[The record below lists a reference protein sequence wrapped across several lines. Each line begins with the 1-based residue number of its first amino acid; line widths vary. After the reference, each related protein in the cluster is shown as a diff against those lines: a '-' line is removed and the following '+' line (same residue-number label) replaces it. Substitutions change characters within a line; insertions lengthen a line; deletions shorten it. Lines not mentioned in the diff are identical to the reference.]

1 MKKITVAIP
10 SYKRNESLKQLLLDL
25 NNQSYKNFKV
35 IVSNDDPSSTL
46 SDSLDPHDY
55 KYELEVIDNIKNI
68 GLIFNY
74 LKLLNLCETEYFM
87 WLADDDKISHNYLE
101 LNLKF
106 LENNHDYCCS
116 VGQWVQLKIPNKV
129 IDIPSIDSDTKI
141 QRFRSFISTNS
152 DHFIYGLFRY
162 RDIKRYQFYNYFFP
176 NHKVVENWC
185 FPFLIQFLRK
195 KKFNVESRTMYLD
208 NILSA
213 KHYLITRSSII
224 EKLKYKIR
232 RLNVYLLYI
241 HFYFYR

>member
-10 SYKRNESLKQLLLDL
+10 TYKRNELLKELLLDL

-35 IVSNDDPSSTL
+35 IVSNDDSLTTL
-46 SDSLDPHDY
+46 SNSLDHDDY
-55 KYELEVIDNIKNI
+55 EYELEVIDNIKNI
-68 GLIFNY
+68 GLVFNY

-106 LENNHDYCCS
+106 LENNNDYCCS
-116 VGQWVQLKIPNKV
+116 VGQWIQLKTSNKF
-129 IDIPSIDSDTKI
+129 IDIPSIDSDKKI
-141 QRFRSFISTNS
+141 QRFRSFISINS

-162 RDIKRYQFYNYFFP
+162 GDIKKYKFYNYFFP

-185 FPFLIQFLRK
+185 FPFLIQFLCK

-213 KHYLITRSSII
+213 KHYLITRNSII
-224 EKLKYKIR
+224 EKFRYKIR

-241 HFYFYR
+241 LFYFYR